1 MNYKK
6 SVYMLEQL
14 IKKYNFK
21 ISVHKTKR
29 VAFLD
34 KYSV

>member
-6 SVYMLEQL
+6 SVYVLEQL
-14 IKKYNFK
+14 IKKYFK